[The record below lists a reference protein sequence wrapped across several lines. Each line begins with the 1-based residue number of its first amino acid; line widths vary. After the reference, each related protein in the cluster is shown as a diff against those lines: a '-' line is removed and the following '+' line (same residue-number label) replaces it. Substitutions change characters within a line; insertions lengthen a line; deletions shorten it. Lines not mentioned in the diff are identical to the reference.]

1 LLFSV
6 SGFTFVALFNKPTE
20 SLAMT
25 IHAYIFAEAPVS
37 LWGLSSRQRLQR
49 TLKKFDIDSLLDAP
63 SAAPAGDSVLLL
75 RGDFLYDER
84 LIQSLSC
91 SQGTLLQIPGEEG
104 ETPVA
109 AHVAAEDAPN
119 VFDFL
124 NGGGSRERLSALK
137 FETPQTLGTTYL
149 KKLRKIDPPYV
160 LPITAE
166 NRQSLEKRLF
176 SGSYKGVTDLVTK
189 WLWPVPAQ
197 WATRFCVGKGITP
210 NQVTSVSLALV
221 IIAGLAF
228 LNGLFAVG
236 LVAAWLMTF
245 LDTVDGKLAR
255 VTVNS
260 TKFGHIFDHAIDLIS
275 PPFWYLAWGLGL
287 ASWQPGIPLALETAF
302 WLIFIG
308 YIAGR
313 LAEVAFK
320 KFLEPSGIF
329 CWRPLD
335 SYFRLIT
342 GRRNPNLLLL
352 TLGLIAGRP
361 DLGLL
366 AVTLWTA
373 ASSLFLLARLAMG
386 FRERLAGRPLRSWF
400 LDVDPAAKKPTLAE
414 RCFSNRRS

>member
-1 LLFSV
+1 
-6 SGFTFVALFNKPTE
+6 
-20 SLAMT
+20 MT

-37 LWGLSSRQRLQR
+37 LWGLSSRQRLER
-49 TLKKFDIDSLLDAP
+49 TLKKLNIDSLLHTP
-63 SAAPAGDSVLLL
+63 SAAAAGDSVLLL
-75 RGDFLYDER
+75 RADYLYDER

-91 SQGTLLQIPGEEG
+91 SPGTLLQVVDKEG
-104 ETPVA
+104 ERPVA
-109 AHVAAEDAPN
+109 AHVTAEDAQN

-124 NGGGSRERLSALK
+124 NGGGRTDRLSALK
-137 FETPQTLGTTYL
+137 FETPQTLASTYL
-149 KKLRKIDPPYV
+149 EKLRKIDPPYL
-160 LPITAE
+160 LPITAG
-166 NRQSLEKRLF
+166 NRRRLEKRLF

-197 WATRFCVGKGITP
+197 WTTRFCVGQGITP

-260 TKFGHIFDHAIDLIS
+260 SKFGHIFDHAIDLIS
-275 PPFWYLAWGLGL
+275 PPFWYIAWGLGL
-287 ASWQPGIPLALETAF
+287 AGWRPCLPLALETAF
-302 WLIFIG
+302 WLILIG

-313 LAEVAFK
+313 LAEAVFT

-342 GRRNPNLLLL
+342 GRRNPNLILL

-366 AVTLWTA
+366 AVTLWTV
-373 ASSLFLLARLAMG
+373 ASSLFLLVRLAMG
-386 FRERLAGRPLRSWF
+386 CRARLTRGPLRSWF
-400 LDVDPAAKKPTLAE
+400 LDVDPETKNPTLAE